1 MSPDT
6 LYVVI
11 VERFNSR
18 RAAIM
23 NKVFSWVEIPVE
35 DIERAAKF
43 YGQLLECEVSIT
55 DAPPRRMAILY
66 FEPGKVG
73 GSLLQSP
80 HLKPSDQGVHVY
92 LNAGRGDGLEKMIER
107 VRSLGAEITLPVTPM
122 GDDGRFASFKDTEG
136 NILSLFAE
144 HESGN

>member
-1 MSPDT
+1 
-6 LYVVI
+6 
-11 VERFNSR
+11 
-18 RAAIM
+18 M
-23 NKVFSWVEIPVE
+23 NQLFSWVEIPVL

-43 YGQLLECEVSIT
+43 YGQLFERELTIT
-55 DAPPRRMAILY
+55 DMPPRRMAILY

-80 HLKPSDQGVHVY
+80 DLKPSNQGPHVY
-92 LNAGRGDGLEKMIER
+92 FNAGHGSDLEKMVER
-107 VRSLGAEITLPVTPM
+107 VRSLGAEIVLPVTPM

-144 HESGN
+144 H